1 MDQNDNRPAFL
12 QEAFTGRVLE
22 GAAPGETGRRPRAGR
37 GCREGLCEAR
47 NPGCPS
53 SKNSRG
59 PSESLK
65 ISKQVSE
72 EGPFPQVN
80 SSHFPFQ
87 YKFQTQKSAPGSGGF
102 SGVLF
107 SPKANDFSLLLRGH
121 LEPSTPHPH
130 PVLTQGP
137 KHPQASLGCDSPPN
151 PGWPASPSHGLVPT
165 SLGARGKDLA
175 EGHRPP
181 RIWGYQ
187 GPWPGLAQAQA
198 WRLISCLTFLPVSV
212 ARPPRLVLSRV
223 TARPGSS
230 CPGGKVTAGQ
240 ELLPRVA
247 RSLCFPP
254 YLGGSVPLSC
264 QRSQV

>member
-1 MDQNDNRPAFL
+1 MFEQLRAFALDLGGSTLEDPTDLEIVVVDQNDNRPAFL
-12 QEAFTGRVLE
+12 QEAFTGHVLE

-53 SKNSRG
+53 SKNFRG

-72 EGPFPQVN
+72 EGPFPQVD

-121 LEPSTPHPH
+121 LEPSTPHAH
-130 PVLTQGP
+130 PALRQGP
-137 KHPQASLGCDSPPN
+137 KHPQASLGCDSPQTRV
-151 PGWPASPSHGLVPT
+151 GLQAPVTGSFPPPWGPVVKT
-165 SLGARGKDLA
+165 WRKDTGPLVSGATRDCG
-175 EGHRPP
+175 
-181 RIWGYQ
+181 
-187 GPWPGLAQAQA
+187 QA
-198 WRLISCLTFLPVSV
+198 W
-212 ARPPRLVLSRV
+212 PRLR
-223 TARPGSS
+223 
-230 CPGGKVTAGQ
+230 
-240 ELLPRVA
+240 
-247 RSLCFPP
+247 
-254 YLGGSVPLSC
+254 LGGS
-264 QRSQV
+264 